1 MLDALGRF
9 CHRHNRLIVIAWL
22 ALMLAGFGIG
32 SKVFD
37 RLAESDYATPG
48 SESVRG
54 TELVEDVAGAGERV
68 VVLVDG
74 HDVDDPSLR
83 TAVTEAV
90 GDVRTQPHVLS
101 AVDWY
106 STRTPSMRSED
117 GDASLVVVELDNA
130 LSGDAADEAHDLV
143 SERMERLTAE
153 VSGVDVKVGGTTAV
167 FRDFTTQV
175 EHDIRRGEL
184 IAFPITLVLLV
195 LVFGGIVAAL
205 LPLVGTVGA
214 IAGSLLALLGF
225 TYVIDIDSN
234 AISITTIMG
243 LGLSIDYALLVVSRY
258 REERGH
264 GLDGRVATGRAIA
277 AAGRTVCFSAL
288 TVAAALSGMFAFKTP
303 MFHAFALA
311 GISVIVIAALAALT
325 LVPALL
331 GLAGRWIKAPT
342 RPVPDEGFF
351 SRIARGTQKVAPLV
365 AVVVAGLL
373 LFAGSPFLDAK
384 FGGIDHTALPR
395 SSESRVVADAQE
407 DRFPGGGSEP
417 VSVVAEVPRAELAT
431 YGRDTVADLPGVDSV
446 RASDL
451 GNGVAVL
458 DVYPDDPAADQ
469 PSEQA
474 GEEVVR
480 AIRADRPDFTI
491 HVTGSAAL
499 LVDLKAEIA
508 ERLPWGLA
516 IIGIA
521 TFLLLFLMT
530 GSVLIP
536 VKALLMDA
544 LSLGAT
550 FGMLVLVF
558 QEGHLSD
565 LLGFDPPGSLD
576 LFVPILVFA
585 FAFGLSMDY
594 EVFLLSRIKEAYDAT
609 GDNKRAVAT
618 GLQRSGR
625 IITSAA
631 LLIIVVCAGFV
642 SGELVMIK
650 QMGLAMCVAVAVDA
664 TLVRCLLVPAT
675 MTLLGRANWWSP
687 RWLRAVHRRIGLH
700 ESPSLPGTAVAAPG
714 VAAAASADGT
724 APPVR
729 HVSHEIRTESGR
741 VVPVRLV
748 LRDDD
753 GPVLVF
759 WPALGVAA
767 RYYTRFA
774 DALADRGVSVA
785 LPDLPGQ
792 GDSTVEPR
800 TSAIGYGSVLADDV
814 PATLAA
820 VREQLPGRRLLL
832 GGSSLGGQLA
842 VLYAAIRPDDV
853 DGLVLVASGTAFFGG
868 FPNVRRRL
876 SVLGL
881 SQFVG
886 VTSRL
891 SGHWPGDRF
900 GFGGAQPAALMR
912 DWARNARTG
921 RYVVDGVDLDPLIA
935 RIRVPMLAVTMAGDH
950 LAPTS
955 SVDHLCGKLRGARVD
970 RWHHAPDGPA
980 PGHLGWA
987 RTPVAVADRVAA
999 WVTAVPAASGAAPS
1013 AGARTP

>member
-22 ALMLAGFGIG
+22 ALILVGFGIG

-54 TELVEDVAGAGERV
+54 TDLVEDVAGAGERV

-117 GDASLVVVELDNA
+117 GEASLVLVELDNT
-130 LSGDAADEAHDLV
+130 LSGSAADEAHDLV
-143 SERMERLTAE
+143 RERLERLSDE

-167 FRDFTTQV
+167 FRDFTTQI

-214 IAGSLLALLGF
+214 VAGSLLALLGF

-264 GLDGRVATGRAIA
+264 GLDGRAATGRAIA

-351 SRIARGTQKVAPLV
+351 SRISRGTQKVAPLV
-365 AVVVAGLL
+365 AIVVAGLL

-384 FGGIDHTALPR
+384 FGGVDHTALPR
-395 SSESRVVADAQE
+395 SSESRIVADAQE

-417 VSVVAEVPRAELAT
+417 VSVVAEVPRAELGA
-431 YGRDTVADLPGVDSV
+431 YGRQTVADLPGVNRV
-446 RASDL
+446 RAGDL

-458 DVYPDDPAADQ
+458 DVYPDDPAAGQ
-469 PSEQA
+469 TREEA
-474 GEEVVR
+474 GEKVVR
-480 AIRADRPDFTI
+480 AIWADRPDFAVY
-491 HVTGSAAL
+491 VTGSAAL

-508 ERLPWGLA
+508 DRLPWGLA

-530 GSVLIP
+530 GSILIP
-536 VKALLMDA
+536 VKALVMDA

-609 GDNKRAVAT
+609 GDNKRAVT
-618 GLQRSGR
+618 IGLQRSGR

-675 MTLLGRANWWSP
+675 MSLLGRANWWAP
-687 RWLRAVHRRIGLH
+687 RWLRRVHRRIGLH
-700 ESPSLPGTAVAAPG
+700 ESPPPAGATPSLAAPG
-714 VAAAASADGT
+714 LADPAPSDAAA
-724 APPVR
+724 PVVR
-729 HVSHEIRTESGR
+729 HVTQQVPTASGR
-741 VVPVRLV
+741 VVPVRMV

-767 RYYTRFA
+767 TYYTRFA
-774 DALADRGVSVA
+774 DALADRGISVA

-800 TSAIGYGSVLADDV
+800 TASVGYGSLLATDV
-814 PATLAA
+814 PDTLAA
-820 VREQLPGRRLLL
+820 VRDLLPGRRLLV
-832 GGSSLGGQLA
+832 GGSSIGGQLA
-842 VLYAAIRPDDV
+842 VLYAATHPDDV
-853 DGLVLVASGTAFFGG
+853 DGIVLVASGTAFFGG

-881 SQFVG
+881 SQFVDL
-886 VTSRL
+886 TSRL

-921 RYVVDGVDLDPLIA
+921 RYVVDGVDLDPLVA
-935 RIRVPMLAVTMAGDH
+935 RVRVPVLAITMAGDD

-980 PGHLGWA
+980 PGHLRWA
-987 RTPVAVADRVAA
+987 RNPGSVADRIAA
-999 WVTAVPAASGAAPS
+999 WATGSGAVRPHVDAS
-1013 AGARTP
+1013 RWS